1 MGGPEA
7 DGIVDRGGDAGADG
21 PPGGH
26 EHVRVP
32 AQRGDG
38 HVHALQA
45 RSGSH
50 DIAVVKGQHDGVAR
64 LGVDQRMYFINE
76 ENRIAVSRQFFD
88 DSFQPFFYLPFV
100 GSTRNQC
107 SCVKLIDSH
116 VL

>member
-1 MGGPEA
+1 MVRFNQFTVFVHRSDSDYRYISFGKL
-7 DGIVDRGGDAGADG
+7 RLQDAC
-21 PPGGH
+21 
-26 EHVRVP
+26 
-32 AQRGDG
+32 
-38 HVHALQA
+38 
-45 RSGSH
+45 RS
-50 DIAVVKGQHDGVAR
+50 AVAR